1 MQVDSSTLTHEAET
15 TRENQGQ
22 LNNCMMSTRTRRSA
36 RRQND
41 ERLTDDGLS
50 DRDEH
55 TADEQPSDFHP
66 EDETDGDAP
75 GEDEGTQDEMNVAG
89 LFVDTAGEQEP
100 AERVR
105 PGGEEQ
111 NNVTPPGT
119 PAPAPPA
126 APARRV
132 TIAEPQRR
140 ERTRRTIRHRR
151 ARSSDSDEYQTGEEA
166 PVQGD
171 DRLRARRPMTLNVTQ
186 VPRQRRY
193 PEHGSG
199 DRIHGEVSRSY
210 VRPRNHLHPEFE
222 RDDEGRAVV
231 YVSTATEVPPPQ
243 VYDPTLF
250 FSERVKRD
258 SRYGVAAAKALAQ
271 MALRDGKDDD
281 GAAPEPELI
290 AYNLKLMNAGHLIA
304 HRPPPGSPDDQW
316 LNTESPMPRQVADV
330 EQSRPA
336 GNQSARVNMATG
348 PAGDVLYRPP
358 MRTAADHHMKESRS
372 AMALRIPTY
381 EGGNWAAFRQQ
392 FEKVAAYNGWD
403 DEQKA
408 TQLHINVQG
417 KAADAL
423 GVEDSANWSYDKLI
437 AHLEKRHGRHRTYAQ
452 VLTEVCKYYM
462 KADMTLPQWHD
473 QVIRVAN
480 TASLTPEQYKQ
491 VTYQGYTM
499 GLRSFPALQTYVL
512 NKDTERTIS
521 SAARLADEFERE
533 NGASAYVHPS
543 LTAGDALVRTTIAES
558 PAETEDVSKLMSMI
572 ADLQA
577 KVESQS
583 KKNNRAKKNTSQA
596 TASNAQ
602 QQQSTDAGAADNVS
616 EGGDSQAGG
625 KKKNRR
631 GKGKGKGK
639 ESKNNQAPPQW
650 MTEQWQQN
658 VADTQ
663 AWFTQQGQDTRKQQ
677 QYQQQPQFC
686 QPMMQPP
693 IQFVP
698 YYQTPQM
705 PSTSQGAN
713 NARPAA
719 SSADSATAANSTSN
733 SN

>member
-1 MQVDSSTLTHEAET
+1 
-15 TRENQGQ
+15 
-22 LNNCMMSTRTRRSA
+22 MSTRTRRSA

-75 GEDEGTQDEMNVAG
+75 LEDEGTQDEMNVAG
-89 LFVDTAGEQEP
+89 LFVDAAGEQEP
-100 AERVR
+100 VERVR
-105 PGGEEQ
+105 PGGDEQ
-111 NNVTPPGT
+111 LNVTPPGT

-140 ERTRRTIRHRR
+140 ERTRRTLRHRR

-166 PVQGD
+166 PVQGE
-171 DRLRARRPMTLNVTQ
+171 DRPRARRPMTLNVTQ
-186 VPRQRRY
+186 MPQQRRY

-199 DRIHGEVSRSY
+199 DRVHGAVSRSY
-210 VRPRNHLHPEFE
+210 VRPRTHLNPEIE

-271 MALRDGKDDD
+271 MALRDGRDDD
-281 GAAPEPELI
+281 GASPEPELI

-304 HRPPPGSPDDQW
+304 HRPPPGSADSQW
-316 LNTESPMPRQVADV
+316 SNTELANDGMLADSQ
-330 EQSRPA
+330 QSKPA
-336 GNQSARVNMATG
+336 GNQSTKTNTAAG
-348 PAGDVLYRPP
+348 PAGDVMLRPP
-358 MRTAADHHMKESRS
+358 MRTATEHHMRDSRS

-392 FEKVAAYNGWD
+392 FEKVAMYNGWD

-417 KAADAL
+417 RAADAL
-423 GVEDSANWSYDKLI
+423 GVEDSANWTYAELVE
-437 AHLEKRHGRHRTYAQ
+437 HLEKRHGRHRTYAQ
-452 VLTEVCKYYM
+452 VLTEICKYYM
-462 KADMTLPQWHD
+462 KAEMTLPEWHD
-473 QVIRVAN
+473 QVIKVAN
-480 TASLTPEQYKQ
+480 TATLTPEQYRQ

-499 GLRSFPALQTYVL
+499 GLRSFPALQTHVL
-512 NKDTERTIS
+512 NKDTERTIG
-521 SAARLADEFERE
+521 SAARLADEYEKE
-533 NGASAYVHPS
+533 NGISAYVHPS
-543 LTAGDALVRTTIAES
+543 LTAGDALVRTTMAES
-558 PAETEDVSKLMSMI
+558 PAESRDVSKLMDMI
-572 ADLQA
+572 AELQA
-577 KVESQS
+577 KVKSQE
-583 KKNNRAKKNTSQA
+583 KKGNQAKKNTNQA
-596 TASNAQ
+596 KDSNAQ
-602 QQQSTDAGAADNVS
+602 QQQSTEAGAADNVS
-616 EGGDSQAGG
+616 ESGDSQTGN

-639 ESKNNQAPPQW
+639 GNKNNQAPPQW

-663 AWFTQQGQDTRKQQ
+663 AWFNQQGQDMRKPP
-677 QYQQQPQFC
+677 QYQQPPQFC
-686 QPMMQPP
+686 PPAMQPP
-693 IQFVP
+693 VQFVP

-705 PSTSQGAN
+705 PATSQGATLS
-713 NARPAA
+713 RPAA
-719 SSADSATAANSTSN
+719 LTADASAAATNTTN